1 MERTSKPAAA
11 ILGIVGGSVLI
22 IGSLLTWV
30 TLAFDAQRFAQGI
43 ADAVGVDVSQL
54 GTIPTLP
61 SSSEAGTAADGR
73 YTLIAGVVVLVCA
86 ILILVNA
93 NVRSFAPRLMI
104 LGGVV
109 GVGVPLYN
117 VLTTD
122 RQLDSAI
129 ADAGDLTAGLKALG
143 LSTDVF
149 KDAVNVEWGIGVWVC
164 VVGGVIALVGGIMA
178 ARSPGPAVGAPV
190 VGGGWGGEDVV
201 GMPPPSVV
209 TPTQVTSVPPEP
221 TPSVTPAPPE
231 TPPTPI
237 PPPAPEEPGPP
248 PP

>member
-1 MERTSKPAAA
+1 LERTSKPAAA
-11 ILGIVGGSVLI
+11 ILGIVGGAVLI
-22 IGSLLTWV
+22 VGSLLTWV
-30 TLAFDAQRFAQGI
+30 TLSFDPQRFAQSI

-54 GTIPTLP
+54 GTIPAVP
-61 SSSEAGTAADGR
+61 SSEEVGTAVEGK

-86 ILILVNA
+86 ILLLVNA
-93 NVRSFAPRLMI
+93 NVRSFAPKLMI

-109 GVGVPLYN
+109 GVGLPLYD

-122 RQLDSAI
+122 RQLDNAI
-129 ADAGDLTAGLKALG
+129 AGVEGLASGLKALG

-178 ARSPGPAVGAPV
+178 ARSSGPPVGAPAVGS
-190 VGGGWGGEDVV
+190 GWGGDDVV

-209 TPTQVTSVPPEP
+209 TPTQVTSVPSETAPP
-221 TPSVTPAPPE
+221 ITPAPPE
-231 TPPTPI
+231 TPPAPI

-248 PP
+248 LP